1 MPRRNGAKMRPAA
14 DEFRKQMATL
24 RDDALE
30 LGSSGRR
37 LAGDAIHQAAESA
50 QDYYQHGRERAF
62 EFERAL
68 EELVRAYPIR
78 SVCVAAA
85 AGFLLARL
93 LVRR

>member
-1 MPRRNGAKMRPAA
+1 MPRRNGARIRPAT
-14 DEFRKQMATL
+14 DEFRKRAATL

-30 LGSSGRR
+30 LGVAGRR
-37 LAGDAIHQAAESA
+37 LAGNALHQAGETA
-50 QDYYQHGRERAF
+50 QVYYREGRERAI

-78 SVCVAAA
+78 SVCIAAA

>member
-1 MPRRNGAKMRPAA
+1 MRPAA
-14 DEFRKQMATL
+14 DEFRKQVATL

-30 LGSSGRR
+30 LGSAGRR
-37 LAGDAIHQAAESA
+37 LAGDALHEASQTARV
-50 QDYYQHGRERAF
+50 YYRQGRESAF

-78 SVCVAAA
+78 SVCVAAV

>member
-1 MPRRNGAKMRPAA
+1 MRPAA
-14 DEFRKQMATL
+14 DEFRKRAATL

-30 LGSSGRR
+30 LGVAGRR
-37 LAGDAIHQAAESA
+37 LAGDALHQAGETA
-50 QDYYQHGRERAF
+50 QNYYREGRARAI
-62 EFERAL
+62 EFEGAL

-78 SVCVAAA
+78 SACVAAA